1 MIGRF
6 FLRLAHV
13 LLAAIVLV
21 LDVAPCF
28 IGLGL
33 LYLFDLADRPN
44 GHQTISGYIGKAAH
58 NGWRWARLPQRLIN
72 AVLGDT
78 HCYDAFLRGQ
88 G

>member
-13 LLAAIVLV
+13 LLAAIVLI

-28 IGLGL
+28 LWIGL
-33 LYLFDLADRPN
+33 LYLFGQADRPN
-44 GHQTISGYIGKAAH
+44 GHQTISGYVGKAAR
-58 NGWRWARLPQRLIN
+58 NGHRWARQPQQLIDGI
-72 AVLGDT
+72 LGDG
-78 HCYDAFLRGQ
+78 HCRDAAMRGQ